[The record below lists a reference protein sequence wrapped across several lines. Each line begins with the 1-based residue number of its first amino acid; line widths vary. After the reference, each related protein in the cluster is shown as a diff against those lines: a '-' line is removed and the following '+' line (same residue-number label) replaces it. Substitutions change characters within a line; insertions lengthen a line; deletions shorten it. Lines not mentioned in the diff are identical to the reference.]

1 LANSFFPYIC
11 ELKKTT
17 MKTFFL
23 IALSGL
29 VLIACKNTDKNSGQT
44 MPVMSDSAKYA
55 AVNDS
60 ANYTTIEWLDS
71 TEKHY
76 PGIKEGDILELSYKF
91 KNSGTKPLIIASAA
105 GECGCTGVTKPEAP
119 VMPGETG
126 VIAGKFNSTGKPH
139 TNNKGIN
146 ITANTNPATKRLVF
160 IVDVMPK

>member
-1 LANSFFPYIC
+1 VN
-11 ELKKTT
+11 LKKTT

-23 IALSGL
+23 IALSGIIL
-29 VLIACKNTDKNSGQT
+29 TACKNTDNSAVT
-44 MPVMSDSAKYA
+44 NTVPLSDSAKYA

-76 PGIKEGDILELSYKF
+76 PAIKEGDVLELSYKF

-119 VMPGETG
+119 VMPGETS
-126 VIAGKFNSTGKPH
+126 VITGKFNSAGKPH

-146 ITANTNPATKRLVF
+146 ITANTNPANKRLVF
-160 IVDVMPK
+160 IVDVIPK

>member
-1 LANSFFPYIC
+1 
-11 ELKKTT
+11 

-23 IALSGL
+23 IALSVFIL
-29 VLIACKNTDKNSGQT
+29 SACKDTDKSAAT
-44 MPVMSDSAKYA
+44 TTSPLSDEAKYA
-55 AVNDS
+55 SLNDS

-76 PGIKEGDILELSYKF
+76 PAIKEGDVLELSYKF
-91 KNSGTKPLIIASAA
+91 KNSGSKPLIIASAA

-126 VIAGKFNSTGKPH
+126 VITGKFNSAGKPH

-146 ITANTNPATKRLVF
+146 ITANTNPPNKRLVF
-160 IVDVMPK
+160 IVDVTPK